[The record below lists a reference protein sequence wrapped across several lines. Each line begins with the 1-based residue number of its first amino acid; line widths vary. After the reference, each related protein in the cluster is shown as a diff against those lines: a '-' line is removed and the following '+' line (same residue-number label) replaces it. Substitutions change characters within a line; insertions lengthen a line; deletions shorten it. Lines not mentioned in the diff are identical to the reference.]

1 MGNTRKLMPHNHLSS
16 DVDVEVT
23 KFRQTIKESSRQNT
37 GAKTS
42 DILSTG
48 TQNLSAAAILA
59 TPLTL
64 SLKRDIQ
71 RQKAKTR
78 PVEPQSIQAI
88 NLVHPWTS
96 TGGAHPVP
104 FLIHDSGPLAV
115 AQRIIVYAGDDA
127 LTHLASSDTWFMA
140 GNFKSAPGLFEQV
153 YVIRAKLDDGAV
165 SCVYAFLPGKDQV
178 LYTELFTAVQR
189 KIQALGL
196 AVNVRTITVDFE
208 RGAYNA
214 FRNVFGQ
221 QIVINGC
228 FFHLTQSTFRKA
240 CELGLR
246 RYIVDGSPQFRQDI
260 RMFVG
265 MIDALA
271 FVPLGHL
278 NVAGQVLINNIPD
291 PMLQPLLDYF
301 LTNYVFGPVI
311 PNRVPPANAP
321 PMFPPQLWNIFQV
334 TIQGGSRTNNIC
346 EGWKHSF
353 NLYRWP
359 TTPTFLQGNREH
371 PKGLRK
377 CEKRHD

>member
-1 MGNTRKLMPHNHLSS
+1 MYTAKKNNNGSIRWACTEVKKESCKGAVTTDGPMGNARKLTAQPIERRGCRGNEVPTNDKGIAATKHRGKDERYFVNGNAKLVRRS
-16 DVDVEVT
+16 DTCD
-23 KFRQTIKESSRQNT
+23 
-37 GAKTS
+37 A
-42 DILSTG
+42 
-48 TQNLSAAAILA
+48 
-59 TPLTL
+59 L

-88 NLVHPWTS
+88 NVVHPWTS
-96 TGGAHPVP
+96 TGGAHPVS

-127 LTHLASSDTWFMA
+127 LTHPASSDTWFMD

-228 FFHLTQSTFRKA
+228 FFHLIQSTFRKA

-278 NVAGQVLINNIPD
+278 NVAGQVLINNIPE
-291 PMLQPLLDYF
+291 PMLRPLLDYF

-346 EGWKHSF
+346 EG
-353 NLYRWP
+353 
-359 TTPTFLQGNREH
+359 
-371 PKGLRK
+371 
-377 CEKRHD
+377 